1 MNKYTCAKQ
10 IVISIFGHIIKSAGQ
25 RINILGDLNLKD
37 LPNMIVVTN
46 AFVLNFKRN
55 SKREYVC
62 FQSRGLDTYLM
73 QYLRTL
79 SLYIFILVP
88 IARCMPWQ
96 VYQLQVKV
104 QLKKLIQKTLFC
116 EFGHPQTYR
125 EKWQVVCIGSLSTY
139 SIDCA
144 KTNE

>member
-1 MNKYTCAKQ
+1 M
-10 IVISIFGHIIKSAGQ
+10 
-25 RINILGDLNLKD
+25 NILGNLNSKD

-46 AFVLNFKRN
+46 AFVFEFQKKQ
-55 SKREYVC
+55 KREYVC
-62 FQSRGLDTYLM
+62 LQDRGLDTYLM
-73 QYLRTL
+73 QYLRTP

-88 IARCMPWQ
+88 IARCMPWWL
-96 VYQLQVKV
+96 YSLQVKV